1 MAGIGGGGS
10 CDHTEARTAP
20 IGREHDMTARGLVV
34 VATPIGNLDD
44 LSPRAVV
51 ALREAAAI
59 ACEDTR
65 HSQALMARFGIGTPL
80 LAYHEHNEREL
91 APRLVE
97 RMRAGE
103 RIALVSDAGTPL
115 VSDPGYRLVAAA
127 HAAGVAVSTVPGPCA
142 AIAALSVS
150 GLPCDRFAFEGF
162 LPPKQAARCERL
174 RELSTESRTLVFYES
189 RHRIAECL
197 VDAAAVLGA
206 ARRATLCRELTKLHE
221 TVLPAT
227 LGELAARVAADAE
240 QQLGEIVLVIEG
252 AAGDDADAARLREGE
267 RVYALLAKELPPG
280 RAAKIASAITGAPR
294 NALYRGEA

>member
-1 MAGIGGGGS
+1 
-10 CDHTEARTAP
+10 
-20 IGREHDMTARGLVV
+20 MTARGLVV

-44 LSPRAVV
+44 LSPRAVA
-51 ALREAAAI
+51 ALREANAI

-97 RMRAGE
+97 RLRAGE

-127 HAAGVAVSTVPGPCA
+127 HAAGVPVSTVPGPCA

-162 LPPKQAARCERL
+162 LPPKQAARRERL
-174 RELSTESRTLVFYES
+174 RELSAEPRTLVFYES
-189 RHRIAECL
+189 RHRVAECL
-197 VDAAAVLGA
+197 ADAAAVLGEG
-206 ARRATLCRELTKLHE
+206 RRATLCRELTKLHE

-227 LGELAARVAADAE
+227 LGGLAARVAADPE
-240 QQLGEIVLVIEG
+240 QQLGEIVLVVEG
-252 AAGDDADAARLREGE
+252 AGDEGADAARLREGE

-280 RAAKIASAITGAPR
+280 RAAKLASAITGAPR